1 MSKCF
6 IGFGKCS
13 KYYLYIL
20 GTVIFKCLKD
30 CIFGFTS
37 INPESKIGLFGII
50 PKLSNHFL
58 IQSFYRY
65 ISFIFGGLIF
75 MYISKNNSKKEKRN
89 IDTRKTLI
97 LKSLIY
103 NKNTDGSKKTSF
115 IEIFKVC
122 FAFCFHQE
130 ISVIMYLFVFFGLD
144 FWIFDI
150 IFIILFMDTYF
161 IITFFRHQKLSII
174 FIIIT
179 NTILLIVSSFLPLT
193 DHGDTDEKIIT
204 DENTYNII
212 KDMTESDFAFL
223 IIFVTFI
230 ILSCIISYGR
240 VKAKVLMYFNY
251 ISPYKIIFYI
261 GIMGTVLISIA
272 LLLVTKYDCHGEIR
286 KIQNYCVLIYND
298 NNVTKYYYDNIN
310 IYFNDLKNNITQTE
324 FYLEIILI
332 TPLYLVINFLE
343 FTCEIL
349 VINYLNP
356 IFVLVR
362 DNLYYAVNRILF
374 ILINL
379 QKNYMHYITLTQF
392 FITESNDILALIGY
406 SVYLEIIELRFC
418 DLDKDL
424 KVNIIERGNRESL
437 QKKLENSIEDN
448 RDSSFGTYADE
459 KSNNNNKEELELI

>member
-1 MSKCF
+1 
-6 IGFGKCS
+6 
-13 KYYLYIL
+13 
-20 GTVIFKCLKD
+20 
-30 CIFGFTS
+30 
-37 INPESKIGLFGII
+37 
-50 PKLSNHFL
+50 
-58 IQSFYRY
+58 
-65 ISFIFGGLIF
+65 
-75 MYISKNNSKKEKRN
+75 
-89 IDTRKTLI
+89 
-97 LKSLIY
+97 
-103 NKNTDGSKKTSF
+103 
-115 IEIFKVC
+115 
-122 FAFCFHQE
+122 
-130 ISVIMYLFVFFGLD
+130 
-144 FWIFDI
+144 
-150 IFIILFMDTYF
+150 
-161 IITFFRHQKLSII
+161 
-174 FIIIT
+174 
-179 NTILLIVSSFLPLT
+179 
-193 DHGDTDEKIIT
+193 
-204 DENTYNII
+204 
-212 KDMTESDFAFL
+212 MTESDFAFL

-298 NNVTKYYYDNIN
+298 NNVTKYYSDNIN

-392 FITESNDILALIGY
+392 FITESNDILALLGY